1 MKRLLPTT
9 LLAWVLLLPLL
20 ARGQAQP
27 SIHSPTAYFPAD
39 QARFQPGAQA
49 PAVPAGLP
57 PAGTYTLKPGVAVF
71 GWLPAWLPEAY
82 VRQIDFKLLSH
93 VAYDG
98 YQATEPGQLQAPATG
113 NPADLAGLVHQ
124 ANPQGRV
131 LLGVGYQEPAAG
143 AALFGPAGAA
153 ARQDLA
159 QAVARQVGAL
169 GADGIHLDLNFR
181 VQPTLAPTA
190 RNASKSEQ
198 ASTDKRLDKTR
209 KNLNDRAKTIKQTT
223 ETLQHVRN
231 GFAKDQK
238 AGKPISAVN
247 ATAYKD
253 MQQRQQA
260 DSTQFIQER
269 TRFRAEEAALS
280 NGQVLS
286 AGSTDG
292 RPAAVLELLA
302 ALRKALPQA
311 TLTLG
316 LPAVDSARVHAG
328 VLGLNPPVDLYVLQA
343 FDYTAGSRQLT
354 PGPLAPLQPGTAG
367 ATAALA
373 SSVDYY
379 LKQGIRPAQLV
390 VGLASLGKVWTEY
403 NDGTL
408 PVGPPAP
415 FRYWYLTSRTLAA
428 WPPKSQTPDAA
439 SNSTLLTL
447 PPPPDSI
454 RGTLLK
460 APYKAWAD
468 DTATLAA
475 RYQWVLRRGLGG
487 VGIWALGFDA
497 PDAPLWAYVRAHL
510 ATTTSTAAT
519 ADTAAAETAQPAP
532 LAVEKAKPD
541 TLTAAE
547 DQTPFD
553 ALAGLGNLVERSELV
568 RVVVL
573 GLVVLLAGAWIGM
586 VVGAVRTARYWM
598 PFARRLA
605 WMLTLLLGVAALLG
619 LYVSF
624 VGHFRLQSVW
634 VAWLTALSLLLAI
647 WAVYRRSRP
656 AYPLP

>member
-1 MKRLLPTT
+1 MKCLLPFK
-9 LLAWVLLLPLL
+9 LLVWVLLSPLL
-20 ARGQAQP
+20 AQGQAPP
-27 SIHSPTAYFPAD
+27 SIHSPAAYFPAD
-39 QARFQPGAQA
+39 QARFQPGVQA
-49 PAVPAGLP
+49 PAGLS
-57 PAGTYTLKPGVAVF
+57 PAGTHTLKPGVAVF
-71 GWLPAWLPEAY
+71 GWVPAWMPESY

-169 GADGIHLDLNFR
+169 GADGVHLDLAFR
-181 VQPTLAPTA
+181 AQPTLAPTA
-190 RNASKSEQ
+190 RAASKSEQ
-198 ASTDKRLDKTR
+198 ASADKRLDKTR

-238 AGKPISAVN
+238 AGKPIAAVN
-247 ATAYKD
+247 AKAYQD

-269 TRFRAEEAALS
+269 TRFRAEEAALK

-328 VLGLNPPVDLYVLQA
+328 VLGLSPPVDVYVLQA
-343 FDYTAGSRQLT
+343 FDYTAGYQQLT
-354 PGPLAPLQPGTAG
+354 PGPLAPLQPAG
-367 ATAALA
+367 GGAALA

-403 NDGTL
+403 NDGAM

-428 WPPKSQTPDAA
+428 WPPRSQMPDAA
-439 SNSTLLTL
+439 SSSTLLAL

-468 DTATLAA
+468 DTASLAA

-497 PDAPLWAYVRAHL
+497 PDAPLWSYVRAHL
-510 ATTTSTAAT
+510 ATATSTVAAV
-519 ADTAAAETAQPAP
+519 DTAAVETAPPAP
-532 LAVEKAKPD
+532 LAIEKAKPD
-541 TLTAAE
+541 TLTSAE
-547 DQTPFD
+547 DQTPLD
-553 ALAGLGNLVERSELV
+553 ALEGFGNWVERSELA

-598 PFARRLA
+598 PFARRLT
-605 WMLTLLLGVAALLG
+605 WMLTLLLSVAALLG
-619 LYVSF
+619 LYVSV
-624 VGHFRLQSVW
+624 VGHFRPHSLW
-634 VAWLTALSLLLAI
+634 VAWLTALALLLAI